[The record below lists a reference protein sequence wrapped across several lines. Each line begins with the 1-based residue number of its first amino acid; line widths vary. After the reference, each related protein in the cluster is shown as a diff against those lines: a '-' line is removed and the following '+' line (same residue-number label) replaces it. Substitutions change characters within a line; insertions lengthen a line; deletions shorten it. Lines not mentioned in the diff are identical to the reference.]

1 MLKGKVTRRTV
12 TEKPVD
18 EIILLKNF
26 QFKKYLSWQYNFVIG
41 NFEQEPITF
50 CFFGLEQ
57 RCIQTVTS
65 LGTPK
70 KSLAEAPTGVVQKKD
85 VLKSCTIFA
94 GKHLFQSLLSNK
106 VAGPQRHTSLFKK
119 SLQHRVFTVNFK
131 KF

>member
-1 MLKGKVTRRTV
+1 M
-12 TEKPVD
+12 D

-26 QFKKYLSWQYNFVIG
+26 QFKKYLSWQNNFVIVD
-41 NFEQEPITF
+41 FEQEPRTF

-57 RCIQTVTS
+57 RCIQAVTS

-70 KSLAEAPTGVVQKKD
+70 ESITEAPTGVVQKKD